1 MKSILYLLRHAK
13 SSWRDLAIDDFDR
26 PLNNRGLKD
35 APLMGQMLSKK
46 NIIVDTVISSPAK
59 RAIDTARIIT
69 NNLGYTKNIILDK
82 NIYDASLSTLLST
95 IRNFD
100 DNLKKIMLI
109 GHNPGLTNLSNYL
122 TKYFIEN
129 IPTCGVVALEFD
141 KSWKDINPKDGNIIF
156 FEYPKK
162 NLG

>member
-1 MKSILYLLRHAK
+1 MKNILYLLRHSK
-13 SSWRDLAIDDFDR
+13 SSWRDLSIDDFDR

-46 NIIVDTVISSPAK
+46 NIIVDTIISSPAK
-59 RAIDTARIIT
+59 RAIDTASIIS
-69 NNLGYTKNIILDK
+69 NNLGYTKSIILNKD
-82 NIYDASLSTLLST
+82 IYDASLSTLLF
-95 IRNFD
+95 IIKNFD
-100 DNLKKIMLI
+100 DNLKSIMLI

-141 KSWKDINPKDGNIIF
+141 KSWKDIIPKDGNIIF

-162 NLG
+162 NLE

>member
-46 NIIVDTVISSPAK
+46 NIIVDSVISSPAK
-59 RAIDTARIIT
+59 RAIDTAKIIT

-82 NIYDASLSTLLST
+82 NIYDASLNTLLST

-109 GHNPGLTNLSNYL
+109 GHNPGLTDLSNYL

-162 NLG
+162 K

>member
-35 APLMGQMLSKK
+35 APLIGQMLSKK
-46 NIIVDTVISSPAK
+46 NIIVDAVISSPAK

>member
-59 RAIDTARIIT
+59 RAIDTARIIF
-69 NNLGYTKNIILDK
+69 
-82 NIYDASLSTLLST
+82 A
-95 IRNFD
+95 
-100 DNLKKIMLI
+100 
-109 GHNPGLTNLSNYL
+109 
-122 TKYFIEN
+122 
-129 IPTCGVVALEFD
+129 
-141 KSWKDINPKDGNIIF
+141 
-156 FEYPKK
+156 
-162 NLG
+162 

>member
-129 IPTCGVVALEFD
+129 IPTCGVVVLEFD